1 VTRLGVLAP
10 LVLVAAACGGG
21 GGSNPAVPAIPAARV
36 TKAVDFTAHNATAG
50 KPTTVSFTIEQADGS
65 PLTKFRRGPGPHTG
79 VHLIYVRD
87 DLSTIIHHH
96 PPVGTGGKIADPVTF
111 PEPGPYRLVIDVYP
125 ASCPGTPTSAI
136 PGAPVRTCNFQLF
149 ERVTAAGTYKPLPL
163 PPTSQA
169 QTVEG
174 CHFVLSGAAQLRA
187 VQAQL
192 VHVTV
197 TCNGKPAT
205 FRTYYGAL
213 AHAIFFRRGSLDY
226 FHTHVCA
233 PGATGC
239 ASFLGGSQVTGRSAT
254 PGKLTVGVLVPVSGT
269 WRLFLQV
276 QVGGEVLTAPF
287 TLHVR

>member
-1 VTRLGVLAP
+1 MRRLGVLAP

-21 GGSNPAVPAIPAARV
+21 GSNPAVPTIPAARV

-96 PPVGTGGKIADPVTF
+96 PPVGAGGKIADPVTF

-125 ASCPGTPTSAI
+125 ASCPGTPTPAI

-163 PPTSQA
+163 PPTSQV
-169 QTVEG
+169 QTADG
-174 CHFVLSGAAQLRA
+174 CRFALAGAAHLSA
-187 VQAQL
+187 IQAKL
-192 VHVTV
+192 VHVSV
-197 TCNGKPAT
+197 DCNG
-205 FRTYYGAL
+205 
-213 AHAIFFRRGSLDY
+213 
-226 FHTHVCA
+226 
-233 PGATGC
+233 
-239 ASFLGGSQVTGRSAT
+239 T
-254 PGKLTVGVLVPVSGT
+254 PP
-269 WRLFLQV
+269 R
-276 QVGGEVLTAPF
+276 P
-287 TLHVR
+287 